1 MRQQSQYLQQNMQT
15 SPQTIILLQSLRL
28 PNLFIRFDIYNHS
41 RSTIQLYIYNICM
54 VTVYKRSLHS
64 ANHVYRKQIGILK
77 VTLLATES

>member
-41 RSTIQLYIYNICM
+41 RSTIQLYIYIIYVWSPSTKEVC
-54 VTVYKRSLHS
+54 TVP
-64 ANHVYRKQIGILK
+64 
-77 VTLLATES
+77 TTFTENKLGS